1 MVMRRQV
8 MHSKRSAKLSQT
20 TLSSKRIT
28 RKTLRK
34 QNKKDLPLGK
44 KILKWTLIILV
55 SAILAVGLYLGG
67 KLIYNS
73 IKLFGVDGTLDGFS
87 STPLRGEDEGR
98 VNFLLAGNSSDQEGH
113 GGAELTDSI
122 MIASLGTA
130 DNTGFLLS
138 VPRDLYVN
146 IPGYGYA
153 KINEA
158 YQAGENMGFSEP
170 GYPEGGMGL
179 LTKVISDN
187 FGLEMHYYA
196 LVNYTALEEAVNAV
210 GGIDVTINST
220 DPRGLYDPSRDLATG
235 NPLVD
240 LPNGTVTLD
249 GHQALNLARA
259 RGNSYGSYGYA
270 TGDFTRT
277 ENQRLI
283 ITALAA
289 KAASAQTLA
298 NPVKLGELFDTV
310 GRNVKTDMTLGE
322 VRRLHEILQNIP
334 SESIKSVG
342 LNDVNGD
349 NYLASYTTNS
359 GQSAL
364 IPAVGIDDFSQIQAY
379 IKKLIAPPVQ
389 TETSDSESNSNAN

>member
-1 MVMRRQV
+1 MRRQV
-8 MHSKRSAKLSQT
+8 KHIKKSAKLPKT
-20 TLSSKRIT
+20 VPISKKSIT

-34 QNKKDLPLGK
+34 QNKKELPRWK
-44 KILKWTLIILV
+44 KILKWTLIVLV
-55 SAILAVGLYLGG
+55 SIILAVGLYIGG
-67 KLIYNS
+67 KLLYNS
-73 IKLFGVDGTLDGFS
+73 IKLFGVDGTLDGLS
-87 STPLRGEDEGR
+87 STPLRGEDQGR

-122 MIASLGTA
+122 MVASLGTK

-158 YQAGENMGFSEP
+158 YQAGENMNFKEP

-179 LTKVISDN
+179 LSKVISDN
-187 FGLEMHYYA
+187 FGIELHYYA

-210 GGIDVTINST
+210 GGIDVTISSS
-220 DPRGLYDPSRDLATG
+220 DSRGLYDPSRDLTTG
-235 NPLVD
+235 GPLVD
-240 LPNGTVTLD
+240 LPNGTSTLN

-270 TGDFTRT
+270 RGDFTRT

-310 GRNVKTDMTLGE
+310 GRNVKTNMTLGE
-322 VRRLHEILQNIP
+322 VRRLYEIIQNIP
-334 SESIKSVG
+334 SDSIKSVG
-342 LNDVNGD
+342 LNDIDGE
-349 NYLASYTTNS
+349 NYLASYTTDS

-364 IPAVGIDDFSQIQAY
+364 IPAAGVDDFSQIQAY
-379 IKKLIAPPVQ
+379 IDKLIAPP
-389 TETSDSESNSNAN
+389 TETDQSENDNTSNPN

>member
-1 MVMRRQV
+1 MPRQV
-8 MHSKRSAKLSQT
+8 KHIKKSAKLPKTVKISNK
-20 TLSSKRIT
+20 SIT

-34 QNKKDLPLGK
+34 QNKKELPRWK
-44 KILKWTLIILV
+44 KILKWTLIVLASIILV
-55 SAILAVGLYLGG
+55 VGLYLGG
-67 KLIYNS
+67 KFLYNS

-87 STPLRGEDEGR
+87 STPLRGEDQGR

-122 MIASLGTA
+122 MIASLGTT
-130 DNTGFLLS
+130 DNSGFLLS
-138 VPRDLYVN
+138 VPRDLYVD

-158 YQAGENMGFSEP
+158 YQAGENMNFSEP
-170 GYPEGGMGL
+170 GYPQGGMGL
-179 LTKVISDN
+179 LSKVISDN
-187 FGLEMHYYA
+187 FGIEMHYYA
-196 LVNYTALEEAVNAV
+196 LVNYTALEEAVSAV
-210 GGIDVTINST
+210 GGIDVTIASS
-220 DPRGLYDPSRDLATG
+220 DSRGLYDPSRDLTTG
-235 NPLVD
+235 GPLVD
-240 LPNGTVTLD
+240 LPNGTSTLN

-270 TGDFTRT
+270 RGDFTRT

-289 KAASAQTLA
+289 KAASVQTLA

-322 VRRLHEILQNIP
+322 VRRLHEIIQNIP
-334 SESIKSVG
+334 RESIKSVG
-342 LNDVNGD
+342 LNDVNGE
-349 NYLASYTTNS
+349 NYLASYTTDS

-364 IPAVGIDDFSQIQAY
+364 IPAAGLGDFSQIQAY
-379 IKKLIAPPVQ
+379 ITKLTAPPS
-389 TETSDSESNSNAN
+389 ETDQSDNDNSSDPN